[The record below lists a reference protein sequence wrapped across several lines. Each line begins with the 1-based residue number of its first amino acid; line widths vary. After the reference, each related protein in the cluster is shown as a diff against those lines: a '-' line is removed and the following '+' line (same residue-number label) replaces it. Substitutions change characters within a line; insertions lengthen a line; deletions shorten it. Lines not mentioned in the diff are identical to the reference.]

1 MLIKDVGEFGL
12 IEILK
17 KVLESEAFQVGTALL
32 VGIGDDAAAWTT
44 NASTTV
50 LTTDTMEEQ

>member
-17 KVLESEAFQVGTALL
+17 KVLESEAFQMDTALL

-44 NASTTV
+44 TASTTV
-50 LTTDTMEEQ
+50 LTTN